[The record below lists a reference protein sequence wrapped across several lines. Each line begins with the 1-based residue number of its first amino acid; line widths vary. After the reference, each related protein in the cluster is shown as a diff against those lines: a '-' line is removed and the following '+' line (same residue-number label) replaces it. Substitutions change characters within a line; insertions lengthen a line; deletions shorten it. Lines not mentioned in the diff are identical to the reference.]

1 MFDHLLRELRN
12 MQGISEISIELEI
25 DDKGYFDRACPS
37 KECGASFKVYYED
50 WKAVDPD
57 EAVYC
62 PRCGYVA
69 MVSEWNTPD
78 QQKHLRDAARNH
90 VRRRVS
96 NAMERDVRSFNS
108 RQNRHGF
115 ITMRMSY
122 RSGSRPMLL
131 PASAAEVMTQDFR
144 CEHCQCRYA
153 SVGAAFFCPACGENS
168 ILEAF
173 ANSMGIT
180 KTTVRAIP
188 ALRRT
193 MEDVSGKDSAEDF
206 TRHMLENQLVKIV
219 SSFQKYVEE
228 QFRRLEN
235 AINFR
240 IRPRL
245 FQSIQE
251 SDDIWRKATTVGYR
265 DILSTDEYERL
276 VVYFQQ
282 RHILEHEDGFIDQL
296 YIDRSG
302 DQRLVVGQRLV
313 VSEEN
318 VLELVEIVEELSQGL
333 PIRKN

>member
-1 MFDHLLRELRN
+1 MQICISRGRILL
-12 MQGISEISIELEI
+12 S
-25 DDKGYFDRACPS
+25 C
-37 KECGASFKVYYED
+37 V
-50 WKAVDPD
+50 
-57 EAVYC
+57 
-62 PRCGYVA
+62 
-69 MVSEWNTPD
+69 
-78 QQKHLRDAARNH
+78 AARTLYWKRLQTQWVLPRQPSAQSQH
-90 VRRRVS
+90 CAGLWKTFLEKIRRR
-96 NAMERDVRSFNS
+96 
-108 RQNRHGF
+108 
-115 ITMRMSY
+115 T
-122 RSGSRPMLL
+122 L
-131 PASAAEVMTQDFR
+131 PAICWR
-144 CEHCQCRYA
+144 
-153 SVGAAFFCPACGENS
+153 
-168 ILEAF
+168 
-173 ANSMGIT
+173 
-180 KTTVRAIP
+180 
-188 ALRRT
+188 
-193 MEDVSGKDSAEDF
+193 
-206 TRHMLENQLVKIV
+206 NQLVKIV

-333 PIRKN
+333 PIHKN